1 MPYAKLGVNKKKRFS
16 PVKLIVLE
24 DKDKFQLFQEWIEL
38 GEVFIQL
45 DTRRDGVAVP
55 EHCEGQ
61 HALTL
66 RMSMAFNYVPYATE
80 EKISCTLKFGQNYFD
95 CEIPWPAIWAMSV
108 DTGNPNSAKQQLWH
122 QDMPREA
129 AADVAR
135 QLFKQAGQN
144 IKSKLGL
151 VKDKS
156 SEKPPE
162 KKLEK
167 STSSKRKPPTLRRIK

>member
-80 EKISCTLKFGQNYFD
+80 EKLSLIH
-95 CEIPWPAIWAMSV
+95 I
-108 DTGNPNSAKQQLWH
+108 
-122 QDMPREA
+122 
-129 AADVAR
+129 
-135 QLFKQAGQN
+135 
-144 IKSKLGL
+144 
-151 VKDKS
+151 
-156 SEKPPE
+156 
-162 KKLEK
+162 
-167 STSSKRKPPTLRRIK
+167 

>member
-1 MPYAKLGVNKKKRFS
+1 
-16 PVKLIVLE
+16 
-24 DKDKFQLFQEWIEL
+24 
-38 GEVFIQL
+38 
-45 DTRRDGVAVP
+45 
-55 EHCEGQ
+55 
-61 HALTL
+61 
-66 RMSMAFNYVPYATE
+66 
-80 EKISCTLKFGQNYFD
+80 
-95 CEIPWPAIWAMSV
+95 MSV